1 MKRFAI
7 TSLAVWVAAL
17 VTVGAGPLN
26 LNQEPQ
32 TSVPQLGPDGF
43 RVAPQSMEGLVKAVP
58 AAVIAT
64 IVEPGELKLEDAE
77 TPYSKKRTVRGYV
90 TYQAIIR
97 EVVFNRSPAGAP
109 PLLAGSAFELRQ
121 EVGRESAEAF
131 LARRIPVASGDECLL
146 FLWLQPQGW
155 SMLDWH
161 VQFRKSKELPN
172 AAEALR
178 AGGLSAMAVYGS
190 QWVGSSVALAT
201 AGDVAMPDWNGLVA
215 EVRRLGKASSAR

>member
-1 MKRFAI
+1 MQTFAL

-17 VTVGAGPLN
+17 VTVGAGSLN
-26 LNQEPQ
+26 LNQERQ

-43 RVAPQSMEGLVKAVP
+43 RVVPQTIEGLVKAVP

-64 IVEPGELKLEDAE
+64 VVGPGELKLEEAE
-77 TPYSKKRTVRGYV
+77 TPYSKKRTVRGYA
-90 TYQAIIR
+90 TYKAIIR
-97 EVVFNRSPAGAP
+97 EVAFNRAPEGAP
-109 PLLAGSAFELRQ
+109 PLLAGSTMELRQ

-131 LARRIPVASGDECLL
+131 LARRIPVSPDDECLL
-146 FLWLQPQGW
+146 FLWLEPQGW

-178 AGGLSAMAVYGS
+178 AGGLSAMTVHGS
-190 QWVGSSVALAT
+190 QWLGSSIALAT
-201 AGDVAMPDWNGLVA
+201 SGDIVMPDWNGLVA
-215 EVRRLGKASSAR
+215 EVRRLGKAPSAR